1 MIDIFKVKEH
11 LFTPL
16 IRWLVNNPGVMRSK
30 LFLKAMLIFPKII
43 SKSYNKKMEKNGSD
57 YYRPLEAGLM
67 QIFSRP
73 KKILDLCTGTGFSAF
88 KIAAFFPSSSIV
100 AIDQITEMLNIA
112 RKQAHENNINNIQ
125 FKIGNAA
132 ELNYEN
138 AQFDLIITSNAPIYL
153 SEAARVLKDE
163 GLLLVAFSFSGD
175 AFMNSKVNIAE
186 YLQDEGILLLDMK
199 SEGAGV
205 YILGQKGRL
214 NGNKKVA
221 GTSFSLPS
229 STPGN
234 FPEAF
239 LREFC
244 FPSQC
249 EFSYRFQ
256 PAPKNSQAGSFY
268 PQASHRTIREP
279 LDSYKVSCSTK
290 RSL

>member
-57 YYRPLEAGLM
+57 YHRPLEAGLM
-67 QIFSRP
+67 QITSRP

-88 KIAAFFPSSSIV
+88 KISAAFPSSSID
-100 AIDQITEMLNIA
+100 AIDQITEMLDIA

-138 AQFDLIITSNAPIYL
+138 AQFDLIVTSNAPIYL

-163 GLLLVAFSFSGD
+163 GLLLVVFSFSGD
-175 AFMNSKVNIAE
+175 AFMNSNVNIAE
-186 YLQDEGILLLDMK
+186 YLNDEGILLLDMK

-205 YILGQKGRL
+205 YIIGQKGRL
-214 NGNKKVA
+214 NGNKK
-221 GTSFSLPS
+221 S
-229 STPGN
+229 N
-234 FPEAF
+234 KDIF
-239 LREFC
+239 L
-244 FPSQC
+244 S
-249 EFSYRFQ
+249 
-256 PAPKNSQAGSFY
+256 
-268 PQASHRTIREP
+268 
-279 LDSYKVSCSTK
+279 D
-290 RSL
+290 